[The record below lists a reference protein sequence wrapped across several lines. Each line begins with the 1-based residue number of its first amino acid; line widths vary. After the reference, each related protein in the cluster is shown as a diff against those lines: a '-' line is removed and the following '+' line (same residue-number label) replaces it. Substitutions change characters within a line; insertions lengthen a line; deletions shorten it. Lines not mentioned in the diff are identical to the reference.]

1 MTRHLR
7 TILCTPDRPSLP
19 MKFFARV
26 PKFNFMAQRKVG
38 LVVSSVLTAAAIF
51 LVAFHGLNFGIDF
64 TGGVLV
70 EVSYPESVKLER
82 VRSDLDEAGY
92 ERAVVQYFGSSSVVL
107 IRLPPV
113 KR

>member
-1 MTRHLR
+1 
-7 TILCTPDRPSLP
+7 

-92 ERAVVQYFGSSSVVL
+92 ERAVVQYFGPSVSSEERSVGAECGSTC
-107 IRLPPV
+107 RARWSP
-113 KR
+113 